1 MLQGKR
7 TYHNLVS
14 WLDTK
19 FSNSTLYSC
28 NSNIAME
35 VGREVFI
42 PNSNTIIKYL
52 RKFNR
57 KSTENMFLYHI

>member
-19 FSNSTLYSC
+19 FSNSTLYSY

-35 VGREVFI
+35 MGREVFI

-52 RKFNR
+52 
-57 KSTENMFLYHI
+57 TQI